1 MTGWPDKPV
10 IYEINTAIWLG
21 EESRAAGR
29 RVTLADVPSSAWD
42 DVTPAGTDAVWLMG
56 VWERSPAGL
65 ELANANAGLQA
76 SFRDALPD
84 VRPDDVI
91 GSPYC
96 VRRYVVDD
104 SFGGP
109 QALAEARSTLA
120 ARGIRLLLDYVP
132 NHVAPDHPWV
142 TTHPELFVNG
152 SEADIEAE
160 PTAWVRAAGH
170 ILAHGRDPYFPPWP
184 DVVQLDAFSPALR
197 TATMQTLTDIAG
209 QCDGIRCDMAMLMT
223 NQVFAKTWGGRTG
236 QEPDEEFWPAV
247 IAGLRSRHPE
257 TVLVAEAYWDMEWT
271 LQQQG
276 FDFCYDKRLYDRI
289 VGRDVSGVRDHLRA
303 DVAYQSRLV
312 RFLEN
317 HDEPRIADRLPGD
330 AERAAAV
337 AIATLPGATLWH
349 EGQFEG
355 RRVRPPV
362 FLSRRPGE
370 RPDPDLVGWY
380 WRLLATVA
388 SHQVRA
394 GAWQLLEVGGWPDND
409 SCRNLLAWSWSA
421 DGAGGGAADDAAD
434 GAGRHVVVVNLSG
447 EPAEGRVALGWTD
460 LRGRGWKLTDL
471 LDDRE
476 FEPSGD
482 ELADQG
488 LFVALPPWGCHLL
501 AMLRQPP
508 AGSAGISGKELDMAT
523 SPPES
528 DDELGPVDFLAIEFP
543 GGRLTTPGFEKLLSL
558 ADQGVIEILD
568 MEFIAKDAEGKSKK
582 VDVWEFAVPEGVDL
596 TAWAGA
602 SSGLLDDSDVGEI
615 SSAMQPGGVAVVVI
629 YENRWVLGLVDA
641 WRRDGARLIADGGLS
656 ADDIVAA
663 LDASESS

>member
-1 MTGWPDKPV
+1 MGTKP
-10 IYEINTAIWLG
+10 
-21 EESRAAGR
+21 GR
-29 RVTLADVPSSAWD
+29 PLQ
-42 DVTPAGTDAVWLMG
+42 
-56 VWERSPAGL
+56 
-65 ELANANAGLQA
+65 LANANTGLQA

-84 VRPDDVI
+84 VRPEDVI

-109 QALAEARSTLA
+109 RALAEARSVLA

-142 TTHPELFVNG
+142 TTRPELLVNG

-160 PTAWVRAAGH
+160 PAAWVRAAGH

-236 QEPDEEFWPAV
+236 QEPGEEFWPTV

-257 TVLVAEAYWDMEWT
+257 TVLIAEAYWDMEWT

-303 DVAYQSRLV
+303 DLAYQSRLV

-317 HDEPRIADRLPGD
+317 HDEPRIADLLPGD

-370 RPDPDLVGWY
+370 PPDPGLVGWY
-380 WRLLATVA
+380 WRLLAVVA
-388 SHQVRA
+388 SHRVRA

-409 SCRNLLAWSWSA
+409 SCRNLLAWSWTA
-421 DGAGGGAADDAAD
+421 DGTDGGVTED
-434 GAGRHVVVVNLSG
+434 AGRHVVVVNLSG
-447 EPAEGRVALGWTD
+447 EPAQGRVALGWAD
-460 LRGRGWKLTDL
+460 LRGRSWKLTDL

-476 FEPSGD
+476 FDWSGD

-501 AMLRQPP
+501 AMLLPQP
-508 AGSAGISGKELDMAT
+508 AGSAGIFERELRMTT
-523 SPPES
+523 SEPGS

-543 GGRLTTPGFEKLLSL
+543 GGRLTAPGFEKLLSM
-558 ADQGVIEILD
+558 ADQRIIEILD
-568 MEFIAKDAEGKSKK
+568 MEFIAKDADGKSKK
-582 VDVWEFAVPEGVDL
+582 VDVWEFAVPDGVDL

-615 SSAMQPGGVAVVVI
+615 SAVMQPGSVAVVVI

-663 LDASESS
+663 LDATESS